1 VKKLA
6 YALIAALICS
16 PFMTFNPSAEI
27 SDEQFTHTVFA
38 EEFTATWCVYC
49 PSAAENLMLVY
60 EDVPGEP
67 YYDDN
72 FFFVAL
78 ITDVNDK
85 ADDRMGDFPDV
96 TGYPT
101 VIFDGNDEKVSGGQS
116 STANYEQAID
126 TTGQR
131 DDTDISLSIEMNHLG
146 EDKLDISVSMTWNED
161 GSFSNPTFDGYVRA
175 YIVEKISRYNNYDG
189 DPYHFGFL
197 DYAFD
202 QEVQLEPHE
211 KQSLSTIWTGGDH
224 QDKNGNDFSDIEY
237 DNINVFVAFFNDEST
252 ASDKYSL
259 QSAFAIPPKIEI
271 DDIEHMINDEFV
283 KVEDIAGSD
292 LRIKGQAHSEK
303 SDITELTYRWN
314 LGPWQGTGIGDF
326 NGNFE
331 VIIDTTEQS
340 NGPNN
345 LEIRTVNNGASST
358 KIIELNIL
366 NDFENPE
373 IEIISHNDGDTV
385 EEVTV
390 FEVVATDDNEIE
402 KVQFNVNNGDWRN
415 MYSNSEDSY
424 IAGWNTQEAN
434 AGNGDHL
441 IAFRAVDP
449 SGNKKIE
456 MVNLTVFNEGDVTY
470 PSVKIISPEENLY
483 NARVKIEVET
493 EDPEGI
499 KTVEY
504 KIDQGDWRIMEKE
517 SGKIFGDYWTP
528 LSDGWHDLTVK
539 STDNQEYTTNL
550 STSFETDSNPPYIL
564 LNSNTYDI
572 SATANFDINVED
584 YSDLQTLRYR
594 IDGKDWIEMDVP
606 ELIDNQYDVS
616 FAWDSTKYEDGECL
630 LEVECVDE
638 WGATNKI
645 YKNLKVKNKGLINS
659 IAPSNIY
666 ANDIVKINAVID
678 YENPKSVNL
687 VIAKVDS
694 EVLAE
699 GQKIPMQID
708 GNYYYGELFFEN
720 PGTYVYSIE
729 IDTGHGTLKS
739 YEQNI
744 IVSEKQKEIVAEENE
759 SGLPGLSMG
768 PIIFIIII
776 IASRKR

>member
-1 VKKLA
+1 MKKIA
-6 YALIAALICS
+6 YILIAALLFS
-16 PFMTFNPSAEI
+16 PFWTFNPSAEI

-146 EDKLDISVSMTWNED
+146 EDKLDISISMTWNED

-202 QEVQLEPHE
+202 QAVELEPNE
-211 KQSLSTIWTGGDH
+211 KQSMSTIWTGGDH

-271 DDIEHMINDEFV
+271 DDIEHMVNDEFV

-292 LRIKGQAHSEK
+292 LRIKGQAHSKK
-303 SDITELTYRWN
+303 SDVTELTYRWN

-326 NGNFE
+326 NGDFE
-331 VIIDTTEQS
+331 VVIDTTEQS

-358 KIIELNIL
+358 KVIELNIL
-366 NDFENPE
+366 NDFEDPE

-390 FEVVATDDNEIE
+390 FEVLATDDNEIE

-424 IAGWNTQEAN
+424 IASWNTQEAN

-441 IAFRAVDP
+441 VNFKAVDP

-456 MVNLTVFNEGDVTY
+456 MINLTVFNEGDVTY
-470 PSVKIISPEENLY
+470 PSVKIISPENELY
-483 NARVKIEVET
+483 NSRIKIEVET

-499 KTVEY
+499 KNVEY
-504 KIDQGDWRIMEKE
+504 KIDDGDWKIMERE
-517 SGKIFGDYWTP
+517 SDTIFEDYWTP
-528 LSDGWHDLTVK
+528 FSDGWHDLMIK

-550 STSFETDSNPPYIL
+550 SMSFETDSNPPYIL

-572 SATANFDINVED
+572 SATANFEINVED

-594 IDGKDWIEMDVP
+594 IDGDEWIEMNVP

-616 FAWDSTKYEDGECL
+616 FAWDSTKYDDGECL

-694 EVLAE
+694 DVLAE
-699 GQKIPMQID
+699 GQKIPMELD
-708 GNYYYGELFFEN
+708 GSYYYGELFFEN

-744 IVSEKQKEIVAEENE
+744 IVSEKQNEVVNEEDE
-759 SGLPGLSMG
+759 GALPGLSMA